1 MIYFFI
7 IISTLVY
14 FFFLTINKKT
24 ESQPQGRK
32 IMITLSLILSLIM
45 IYVFSNSYDYSNSKA
60 YKSIYSKNLSV
71 RNNIK
76 TIKDN
81 VPMLESKLLNNPDD
95 FNGWLMLG
103 KSYSILKNYQKA
115 SRAYQVAI
123 NLRPNNMAAIKEYI
137 LVLRSDSET
146 INKELI
152 KKYFNIYL
160 ASTNDA
166 QGLLDQLS
174 FSFTINDNSLAQKTL
189 NKIIGHPDIK
199 DKIQYKDLLSQ
210 LKDNSSEFNSILDI
224 RVSTNMIYQGYFF
237 MILKEINVDQPFA
250 IKRISAN
257 QDNISL
263 NFTKNDFMVK
273 ENMKIPNKFD
283 FVIKHSNMER
293 FSSENKPVEVFKMT
307 IEDYASVKDSI
318 LKVSF

>member
-1 MIYFFI
+1 MIYFLI
-7 IISTLVY
+7 VISTLVY
-14 FFFLTINKKT
+14 FFFLTINKST
-24 ESQPQGRK
+24 VSQTQDKK
-32 IMITLSLILSLIM
+32 IKITLSLILSLIF
-45 IYVFSNSYDYSNSKA
+45 IYIFSNSYDYSNVKA
-60 YKSIYSKNLSV
+60 YKSIYSKNLNV

-115 SRAYQVAI
+115 SQAYQIAI
-123 NLRPNNMAAIKEYI
+123 NLRPNNMDAIKEYI

-152 KKYFNIYL
+152 KKYFNIYI

-174 FSFTINDNSLAQKTL
+174 FSFTINDNLLAQKTL
-189 NKIIGHPDIK
+189 NKIIKHRDIK
-199 DKIQYKDLLSQ
+199 NKVQYKDLLAQ
-210 LKDNSSEFNSILDI
+210 LKDNSSEFNSILNI
-224 RVSTNMIYQGYFF
+224 QVSTNIIYQGYFF
-237 MILKEINVDQPFA
+237 MILKEINVNQPFA

-257 QDNISL
+257 QDNISV
-263 NFTKNDFMVK
+263 NFTRNDFMIK

-293 FSSENKPVEVFKMT
+293 FSSENKPMEVFKMT

-318 LKVSF
+318 LEVSF

>member
-7 IISTLVY
+7 LISTLVY
-14 FFFLTINKKT
+14 FFFLTINKTT
-24 ESQPQGRK
+24 ESQQQNKK
-32 IMITLSLILSLIM
+32 IKITLSLILSLI
-45 IYVFSNSYDYSNSKA
+45 IVYVFSNSYDYTNTKA
-60 YKSIYSKNLSV
+60 YKNIYSKNLSV

-115 SRAYQVAI
+115 SRAYQIAI
-123 NLRPNNMAAIKEYI
+123 NLRPNNMDAIKEYI

-189 NKIIGHPDIK
+189 NKIIKHPDIK
-199 DKIQYKDLLSQ
+199 NKIQYKDLLSQ

-224 RVSTNMIYQGYFF
+224 RVSTNMNYQGYFF
-237 MILKEINVDQPFA
+237 MILKEINVNQPFA

-257 QDNISL
+257 QDNIL
-263 NFTKNDFMVK
+263 VNFTKNDFMIK

-293 FSSENKPVEVFKMT
+293 FSSENKPIEVFKMT
-307 IEDYASVKDSI
+307 IEDYASIKDSI

>member
-7 IISTLVY
+7 LISTLVY
-14 FFFLTINKKT
+14 FFFLTINKTT
-24 ESQPQGRK
+24 ESQPQGGK

-137 LVLRSDSET
+137 LVLRSDSES

-160 ASTNDA
+160 TSTNDA

-257 QDNISL
+257 QDNISV
-263 NFTKNDFMVK
+263 NFNKNDFMIK

-283 FVIKHSNMER
+283 FVIKHSNIER
-293 FSSENKPVEVFKMT
+293 FSSENKPIEVFKTT

>member
-7 IISTLVY
+7 IISTIVY
-14 FFFLTINKKT
+14 FYFLTIYKTT
-24 ESQPQGRK
+24 ESQSQGKK
-32 IMITLSLILSLIM
+32 IKITLSLVLSLI
-45 IYVFSNSYDYSNSKA
+45 IIFIFSYSYDYTNSKA

-103 KSYSILKNYQKA
+103 KSYSILKKYQKA
-115 SRAYQVAI
+115 SRAYQIAI
-123 NLRPNNMAAIKEYI
+123 NLRPNNMDAIKEYI

-189 NKIIGHPDIK
+189 NKIIKHPDIK
-199 DKIQYKDLLSQ
+199 NKIQYKDLLSQ

-237 MILKEINVDQPFA
+237 MILKEINVNQPFA

-257 QDNISL
+257 QDNISV
-263 NFTKNDFMVK
+263 NFTKNDFMIK

-293 FSSENKPVEVFKMT
+293 FSSENKLIEVFKIT

>member
-7 IISTLVY
+7 LISTLVY
-14 FFFLTINKKT
+14 FFFLTINKTT
-24 ESQPQGRK
+24 ESQQQNKK
-32 IMITLSLILSLIM
+32 IKITLSLILSLI
-45 IYVFSNSYDYSNSKA
+45 IVYVFSNSYDYTNTKA
-60 YKSIYSKNLSV
+60 YKSIYSKNLSG

-115 SRAYQVAI
+115 SRAYQIAI
-123 NLRPNNMAAIKEYI
+123 NLRPNNMDAIKEYI

-189 NKIIGHPDIK
+189 NKIIKHPDIK
-199 DKIQYKDLLSQ
+199 NKIQYKDLLSQ

-224 RVSTNMIYQGYFF
+224 RVSTNMNYQGYFF
-237 MILKEINVDQPFA
+237 MILKEINVNQPFA

-257 QDNISL
+257 QDNIL
-263 NFTKNDFMVK
+263 VNFTKNDFMIK

-293 FSSENKPVEVFKMT
+293 FSSENKPIEVFKMT
-307 IEDYASVKDSI
+307 IEDYASIKDSI

>member
-7 IISTLVY
+7 VITTLVY
-14 FFFLTINKKT
+14 FFFLTINKTTKP
-24 ESQPQGRK
+24 QPQNKK
-32 IMITLSLILSLIM
+32 IKITLSLILSLII
-45 IYVFSNSYDYSNSKA
+45 IYVFSNSYDYSNSMA

-115 SRAYQVAI
+115 SRAYQIAI
-123 NLRPNNMAAIKEYI
+123 NLRPNNMDAIKEYI

-189 NKIIGHPDIK
+189 NKIIKHPDIK
-199 DKIQYKDLLSQ
+199 NKIQYKDLLSQ
-210 LKDNSSEFNSILDI
+210 LKDNSSELNSILDI
-224 RVSTNMIYQGYFF
+224 RVLTNTIYQGYFF
-237 MILKEINVDQPFA
+237 MILKEINVDQTFA

-257 QDNISL
+257 QDNISV
-263 NFTKNDFMVK
+263 NFTKNDFMIK
-273 ENMKIPNKFD
+273 ENMKMPNKFD

-293 FSSENKPVEVFKMT
+293 FSSENKPIEVFKMT

-318 LKVSF
+318 IKVSF

>member
-24 ESQPQGRK
+24 ESHPQGRK

-237 MILKEINVDQPFA
+237 MILKEINVSQPFA

>member
-14 FFFLTINKKT
+14 FFFLTINKTT
-24 ESQPQGRK
+24 ESHPQGKK
-32 IMITLSLILSLIM
+32 IKITLSLIMSLII
-45 IYVFSNSYDYSNSKA
+45 IYLFSNSYDYSNSKA
-60 YKSIYSKNLSV
+60 YKNIYSKNLNV

-115 SRAYQVAI
+115 SRAYQIAI
-123 NLRPNNMAAIKEYI
+123 NLRPNNMDAIKEYI

-152 KKYFNIYL
+152 KKYFNIYI

-189 NKIIGHPDIK
+189 NKIIKHPDIK
-199 DKIQYKDLLSQ
+199 NKPQYKDLLFQ
-210 LKDNSSEFNSILDI
+210 LKGNLSEFNSILDI

-237 MILKEINVDQPFA
+237 MILKEINVNQPFA

-257 QDNISL
+257 QDNISV
-263 NFTKNDFMVK
+263 NFTKNDFMIK

-293 FSSENKPVEVFKMT
+293 FSSENKPIEVFKMT

>member
-7 IISTLVY
+7 LISTLVY
-14 FFFLTINKKT
+14 FFFLTINKTT
-24 ESQPQGRK
+24 ESQQQNKK
-32 IMITLSLILSLIM
+32 IKITLSLILSLI
-45 IYVFSNSYDYSNSKA
+45 IVYVFSNSYDYTNTKA
-60 YKSIYSKNLSV
+60 YKNIYSKNLSV

-115 SRAYQVAI
+115 SRAYQIAI
-123 NLRPNNMAAIKEYI
+123 NLRPNNMDAIKEYI

-189 NKIIGHPDIK
+189 NKIIKHPDIK
-199 DKIQYKDLLSQ
+199 NKIQYKDLLSQ

-224 RVSTNMIYQGYFF
+224 RVSTNMNYQGYFF
-237 MILKEINVDQPFA
+237 MILKEINVNQPFA

-257 QDNISL
+257 QDNISV
-263 NFTKNDFMVK
+263 NFTKNDFMIK

-293 FSSENKPVEVFKMT
+293 FSSENKPIEVFKMT
-307 IEDYASVKDSI
+307 IEDYASIKDSI

>member
-7 IISTLVY
+7 LISTLVY
-14 FFFLTINKKT
+14 FFFLTVNKTT
-24 ESQPQGRK
+24 EPQPQGKK
-32 IMITLSLILSLIM
+32 IKITLSLILSLII
-45 IYVFSNSYDYSNSKA
+45 IYVFSNTYDYSNSKA

-71 RNNIK
+71 RKNIK

-81 VPMLESKLLNNPDD
+81 VPMLESKLLKYPDD

-115 SRAYQVAI
+115 SRAYQIAI
-123 NLRPNNMAAIKEYI
+123 NLRPNNMDAIKEYI

-189 NKIIGHPDIK
+189 NKIIKHPDIK
-199 DKIQYKDLLSQ
+199 NKIQYKDLLSQ

-224 RVSTNMIYQGYFF
+224 RVSTNIIYQGYFF

-257 QDNISL
+257 QDNISV
-263 NFTKNDFMVK
+263 NFTKNDFMIK

-283 FVIKHSNMER
+283 FVIKHSNIER
-293 FSSENKPVEVFKMT
+293 FSSENKPIEVFKMT

>member
-1 MIYFFI
+1 MIYIFI
-7 IISTLVY
+7 VITILVY
-14 FFFLTINKKT
+14 FFFLTINKATK
-24 ESQPQGRK
+24 SQPQGK
-32 IMITLSLILSLIM
+32 KMKITLSLILSLII
-45 IYVFSNSYDYSNSKA
+45 IYVFSNSHDYSNSKA
-60 YKSIYSKNLSV
+60 YKSIYSTNLSV

-115 SRAYQVAI
+115 SRAYQIAI
-123 NLRPNNMAAIKEYI
+123 NLRPNNMDAIKEYI

-189 NKIIGHPDIK
+189 NKIIKHPDIK
-199 DKIQYKDLLSQ
+199 NKIQYKDLLSQ

-257 QDNISL
+257 QDNISV
-263 NFTKNDFMVK
+263 NFTKNDFMIK

-293 FSSENKPVEVFKMT
+293 FTSENKPIEVFKMT
-307 IEDYASVKDSI
+307 IEDYALVKDSI

>member
-7 IISTLVY
+7 VITTLVY
-14 FFFLTINKKT
+14 FFFLTINKTTKA
-24 ESQPQGRK
+24 QPQDKK
-32 IMITLSLILSLIM
+32 IKITLSIFLSLII

-115 SRAYQVAI
+115 SRAYQIAI
-123 NLRPNNMAAIKEYI
+123 NLRPNNMDAIKEYI

-160 ASTNDA
+160 TSTNDA

-189 NKIIGHPDIK
+189 NKIIKHPDIK
-199 DKIQYKDLLSQ
+199 NKIQYKDLLSQ
-210 LKDNSSEFNSILDI
+210 LKDNSSEFNFILDI

-257 QDNISL
+257 QDNISV
-263 NFTKNDFMVK
+263 NFTKNDFMIK

-283 FVIKHSNMER
+283 FVIKHSNMEK
-293 FSSENKPVEVFKMT
+293 FSSENKPIEVFKMT

>member
-1 MIYFFI
+1 M
-7 IISTLVY
+7 L
-14 FFFLTINKKT
+14 
-24 ESQPQGRK
+24 
-32 IMITLSLILSLIM
+32 
-45 IYVFSNSYDYSNSKA
+45 

-81 VPMLESKLLNNPDD
+81 VPMLESKLLNTPDD

-115 SRAYQVAI
+115 SRAYQIAI
-123 NLRPNNMAAIKEYI
+123 NLRPNNMDAIKEYI

-189 NKIIGHPDIK
+189 NKIIKHPDIK
-199 DKIQYKDLLSQ
+199 NKIQYKDLLSQ

-224 RVSTNMIYQGYFF
+224 RVSTNMNYEGYFF
-237 MILKEINVDQPFA
+237 MILKEINVNQPFA
-250 IKRISAN
+250 IKRISAK
-257 QDNISL
+257 QDNIL
-263 NFTKNDFMVK
+263 VNFTKNDFMIK

>member
-1 MIYFFI
+1 MIYIFI
-7 IISTLVY
+7 VISILVY
-14 FFFLTINKKT
+14 FFFLTINKATK
-24 ESQPQGRK
+24 SQPQGK
-32 IMITLSLILSLIM
+32 KMKITLSLILSLII
-45 IYVFSNSYDYSNSKA
+45 IYVFSNSHDYSNSKA
-60 YKSIYSKNLSV
+60 YKSIYSTNLSV

-115 SRAYQVAI
+115 SRAYQIAI
-123 NLRPNNMAAIKEYI
+123 NLRPNNMDAIKEYI

-189 NKIIGHPDIK
+189 NKIIKHPDIK
-199 DKIQYKDLLSQ
+199 NKIQYKDLLSQ

-257 QDNISL
+257 QDNISV
-263 NFTKNDFMVK
+263 NFTKSDFMIK

-283 FVIKHSNMER
+283 FVIKHSNMEK
-293 FSSENKPVEVFKMT
+293 FSSENKPIEVFKMT
-307 IEDYASVKDSI
+307 IEDYTSVKDSI

>member
-7 IISTLVY
+7 LISTLVY
-14 FFFLTINKKT
+14 FFFLTVNKTT
-24 ESQPQGRK
+24 EPQPQGKK
-32 IMITLSLILSLIM
+32 IKITLSLILSLII
-45 IYVFSNSYDYSNSKA
+45 IYVFSNTYDYSNSKA

-71 RNNIK
+71 RKNIK

-81 VPMLESKLLNNPDD
+81 VPMLESKLLKYPDD

-115 SRAYQVAI
+115 SRAYQIAI
-123 NLRPNNMAAIKEYI
+123 NLRPNNMDAIKEYI

-152 KKYFNIYL
+152 KKYFNIYIV
-160 ASTNDA
+160 STNDA

-189 NKIIGHPDIK
+189 NKIIKHPDIK
-199 DKIQYKDLLSQ
+199 NKIQYKDLLSQ
-210 LKDNSSEFNSILDI
+210 LKDNSSEPNSILDI

-257 QDNISL
+257 QDNISV
-263 NFTKNDFMVK
+263 NFNKNDFMIK

-283 FVIKHSNMER
+283 FVIKHSNIER
-293 FSSENKPVEVFKMT
+293 FSSENKPIEVFKMT
-307 IEDYASVKDSI
+307 IEDYDSVKDSI

>member
-237 MILKEINVDQPFA
+237 MILKEINVSQPFA

>member
-1 MIYFFI
+1 MD
-7 IISTLVY
+7 T
-14 FFFLTINKKT
+14 
-24 ESQPQGRK
+24 
-32 IMITLSLILSLIM
+32 
-45 IYVFSNSYDYSNSKA
+45 
-60 YKSIYSKNLSV
+60 
-71 RNNIK
+71 
-76 TIKDN
+76 
-81 VPMLESKLLNNPDD
+81 
-95 FNGWLMLG
+95 
-103 KSYSILKNYQKA
+103 
-115 SRAYQVAI
+115 
-123 NLRPNNMAAIKEYI
+123 IKEYI

-174 FSFTINDNSLAQKTL
+174 FSFTINDNLLAQKTL
-189 NKIIGHPDIK
+189 NKIIKHPDIRN
-199 DKIQYKDLLSQ
+199 KIQYKDLLSQ

-224 RVSTNMIYQGYFF
+224 RVSTNIIYQGYFF

-257 QDNISL
+257 QDNISV
-263 NFTKNDFMVK
+263 NFTKNDFMIK

-283 FVIKHSNMER
+283 FVIKHSNIER
-293 FSSENKPVEVFKMT
+293 FSSENKPIEVFKMT

>member
-7 IISTLVY
+7 LISTLVY
-14 FFFLTINKKT
+14 FFFLTINKTTKA
-24 ESQPQGRK
+24 QPQDKK
-32 IMITLSLILSLIM
+32 IKITLSIFLSLII

-60 YKSIYSKNLSV
+60 YKSIHSKNLSV

-115 SRAYQVAI
+115 SRAYQIAI
-123 NLRPNNMAAIKEYI
+123 NLRPNNMDAIKEYI

-160 ASTNDA
+160 VSTNDA

-174 FSFTINDNSLAQKTL
+174 FSFTINDNALAQKTL
-189 NKIIGHPDIK
+189 NKIIKHPDIK
-199 DKIQYKDLLSQ
+199 NKIQYKDLLSQ

-224 RVSTNMIYQGYFF
+224 RISTNMIYQGYFF
-237 MILKEINVDQPFA
+237 MILREINVDQPFA

-257 QDNISL
+257 QDNISV
-263 NFTKNDFMVK
+263 NFTKNDFMIK

-293 FSSENKPVEVFKMT
+293 FSSENKPIEVFKMT

>member
-60 YKSIYSKNLSV
+60 YKIIYSKNLCV

-237 MILKEINVDQPFA
+237 MILKEINVSQPFA

-293 FSSENKPVEVFKMT
+293 FSSENKPIEVFKMT

>member
-24 ESQPQGRK
+24 ESKPQGGK
-32 IMITLSLILSLIM
+32 IMITMSLILSLNM

-60 YKSIYSKNLSV
+60 YKIIYSKNLSV

-152 KKYFNIYL
+152 KK
-160 ASTNDA
+160 
-166 QGLLDQLS
+166 
-174 FSFTINDNSLAQKTL
+174 
-189 NKIIGHPDIK
+189 
-199 DKIQYKDLLSQ
+199 
-210 LKDNSSEFNSILDI
+210 
-224 RVSTNMIYQGYFF
+224 
-237 MILKEINVDQPFA
+237 
-250 IKRISAN
+250 
-257 QDNISL
+257 
-263 NFTKNDFMVK
+263 
-273 ENMKIPNKFD
+273 
-283 FVIKHSNMER
+283 
-293 FSSENKPVEVFKMT
+293 
-307 IEDYASVKDSI
+307 
-318 LKVSF
+318 

>member
-1 MIYFFI
+1 MIYFLI
-7 IISTLVY
+7 VISTLVY
-14 FFFLTINKKT
+14 FFFLTINKST
-24 ESQPQGRK
+24 VSQTQDKK
-32 IMITLSLILSLIM
+32 IKITLSLILSLIF
-45 IYVFSNSYDYSNSKA
+45 IYIFSNSYDYSNAKA
-60 YKSIYSKNLSV
+60 YKSIYSKNLNV

-115 SRAYQVAI
+115 SRAYQIAI
-123 NLRPNNMAAIKEYI
+123 NLRPNNMDAIKEYI

-152 KKYFNIYL
+152 KKYFNIYI

-174 FSFTINDNSLAQKTL
+174 FSFTINDNLLAQKTL
-189 NKIIGHPDIK
+189 NKIIKHPDIK
-199 DKIQYKDLLSQ
+199 NKVQYKDLLSQ
-210 LKDNSSEFNSILDI
+210 LKDNSSEFNSILNI
-224 RVSTNMIYQGYFF
+224 QVSTNIIYQGYFF
-237 MILKEINVDQPFA
+237 MILKEINVNQPFA
-250 IKRISAN
+250 IKRISAD
-257 QDNISL
+257 QDNISV
-263 NFTKNDFMVK
+263 NFTKNDFMIK

-293 FSSENKPVEVFKMT
+293 FSSENKPMEVFKMT

-318 LKVSF
+318 LEVSF

>member
-1 MIYFFI
+1 
-7 IISTLVY
+7 
-14 FFFLTINKKT
+14 
-24 ESQPQGRK
+24 
-32 IMITLSLILSLIM
+32 
-45 IYVFSNSYDYSNSKA
+45 
-60 YKSIYSKNLSV
+60 
-71 RNNIK
+71 
-76 TIKDN
+76 
-81 VPMLESKLLNNPDD
+81 MLESKLLNNPDD

-115 SRAYQVAI
+115 SRAYQIAI
-123 NLRPNNMAAIKEYI
+123 NLRPNNMDAIKEYI

-189 NKIIGHPDIK
+189 NKIIKHPDIK
-199 DKIQYKDLLSQ
+199 NKIQYKDLLSQ

-224 RVSTNMIYQGYFF
+224 RVSTNMNYQGYFF
-237 MILKEINVDQPFA
+237 MILKEINVNQPFA

-257 QDNISL
+257 QDNISV
-263 NFTKNDFMVK
+263 NFTKNDFMIK

-293 FSSENKPVEVFKMT
+293 FSSENKPIEVFKMT
-307 IEDYASVKDSI
+307 IEDYASIKDSI

>member
-1 MIYFFI
+1 MIYFLI
-7 IISTLVY
+7 VISTLVY
-14 FFFLTINKKT
+14 FFFLTINKST
-24 ESQPQGRK
+24 VSQTQDKK
-32 IMITLSLILSLIM
+32 IKITLSLILSLIF
-45 IYVFSNSYDYSNSKA
+45 IYIFSNSYDYSNVKA
-60 YKSIYSKNLSV
+60 YKSIYSKNLNV

-115 SRAYQVAI
+115 SRAYQIAI
-123 NLRPNNMAAIKEYI
+123 NLRPNNMDAIKEYI

-152 KKYFNIYL
+152 KKYFNIYI

-174 FSFTINDNSLAQKTL
+174 FSFTINDNLLAQKTL
-189 NKIIGHPDIK
+189 NKIIKHRDIK
-199 DKIQYKDLLSQ
+199 NKVQYKDLLAQ
-210 LKDNSSEFNSILDI
+210 LKDNSSEFNSILNI
-224 RVSTNMIYQGYFF
+224 QVSTNIIYQGYFF
-237 MILKEINVDQPFA
+237 MILKEINVNQPFA

-257 QDNISL
+257 QDNISV
-263 NFTKNDFMVK
+263 NFTRNDFMIK

-293 FSSENKPVEVFKMT
+293 FSSENKPMEVFKMT

-318 LKVSF
+318 LEVSF

>member
-1 MIYFFI
+1 
-7 IISTLVY
+7 
-14 FFFLTINKKT
+14 
-24 ESQPQGRK
+24 
-32 IMITLSLILSLIM
+32 
-45 IYVFSNSYDYSNSKA
+45 
-60 YKSIYSKNLSV
+60 
-71 RNNIK
+71 
-76 TIKDN
+76 
-81 VPMLESKLLNNPDD
+81 MLESKLLNNPDD

-115 SRAYQVAI
+115 SRAYQIAI
-123 NLRPNNMAAIKEYI
+123 NLRPNNMDAIKEYI

-160 ASTNDA
+160 TSTNDA

-189 NKIIGHPDIK
+189 NKIIKHPDIK
-199 DKIQYKDLLSQ
+199 NKIQYKDLLSQ
-210 LKDNSSEFNSILDI
+210 LKDNSSEPNSILDI

-257 QDNISL
+257 QDNISVS
-263 NFTKNDFMVK
+263 FTKNDFMIK

-293 FSSENKPVEVFKMT
+293 FSSENKPIEVFKMT